1 MNDRAHHLHPAHD
14 CAAAHQALQA
24 LERVLLGKPQALR
37 LALACLIAR
46 GHLLLQDLPGMG
58 KTVLAHALSRTL
70 GLEHRRVQFTNDMLP
85 GDLTGASVFDR
96 QQGGFVYHPG
106 PIFTQVLLADE
117 INRASPR
124 TQSALLEAMEER
136 QVSSDGTTRP
146 LPDPF
151 FVIATQNPV
160 DTLSTNALPEAQL
173 DRFLMRLSIGYP
185 DAQAELALLR
195 GEDRREQIAQ
205 LAPVLDAPGLR
216 ALQAQAR
223 AVAASE
229 PLLAYLRVLAEH
241 TRHGAGLPYG
251 LSPRGTLA
259 LLAAARAWALL
270 DGRDFVLPADVQA
283 VFRPVALHRLGLDDH
298 ESTAQE
304 LLAAVPLP

>member
-1 MNDRAHHLHPAHD
+1 MNDRAHHLTPAPGSS
-14 CAAAHQALQA
+14 AAHQALQT

-37 LALACLIAR
+37 LAMACLIAR

-58 KTVLAHALSRTL
+58 KTVLAHALSKTL

-85 GDLTGASVFDR
+85 GDLTGAQVFDR
-96 QQGGFVYHPG
+96 QQGGFVFHPG

-146 LPDPF
+146 LPEPF

-195 GEDRREQIAQ
+195 GEDRRTQIAQ
-205 LAPVLDAPGLR
+205 LAPVLDAAGLH

-223 AVAASE
+223 AVTGSE
-229 PLLAYLRVLAEH
+229 ALLAYLRALAEH

-283 VFRPVALHRLGLDDH
+283 VFRPVALHRLGLDDQ

-304 LLAAVPLP
+304 LLAAVALP